1 MVELG
6 DLITLSDDKRYLVC
20 SVINYDGKDYLSLTN
35 IDNMEDIIFC
45 VYTNNELLK
54 IEDESLVKNLLM
66 MRGEVNE

>member
-1 MVELG
+1 MIEIG
-6 DLITLSDDKRYLVC
+6 DLITLSDDKKYLVC

-35 IDNMEDIIFC
+35 IDNREDIIFC

-54 IEDESLVKNLLM
+54 IEDESLVKSLLM